1 MPDSRRKAVSYIEGR
16 LHSLTSS
23 YAVAMAS
30 YALANENVE
39 KFDRAVLYKFV
50 SRGVVSQLYVPIHMF
65 KWCV

>member
-1 MPDSRRKAVSYIEGR
+1 MPDSRKKAVSYIEGR

-30 YALANENVE
+30 YALANEN
-39 KFDRAVLYKFV
+39 KFDRGVLYKFV
-50 SRGVVSQLYVPIHMF
+50 SPGVVSQLYVPIHMF

>member
-1 MPDSRRKAVSYIEGR
+1 MPDSRRKAVSYIEER
-16 LHSLTSS
+16 LHSLTSP

-30 YALANENVE
+30 YALANEN
-39 KFDRAVLYKFV
+39 KFDREVLYKFV